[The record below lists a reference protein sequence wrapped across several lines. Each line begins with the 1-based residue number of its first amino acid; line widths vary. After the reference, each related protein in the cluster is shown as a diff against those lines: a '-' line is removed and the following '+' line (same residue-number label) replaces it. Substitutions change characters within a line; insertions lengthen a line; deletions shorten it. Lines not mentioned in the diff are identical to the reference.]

1 MSKVQREDG
10 GAAAVSAPPFADPDR
25 TTRARI
31 RDAALARFAAEGV
44 GKATIKAIAADAGV
58 SAQLVVHHFG
68 SKDGLAGAC
77 DEYVRDKIRE
87 QKQSAMAA
95 GPAAA
100 DLFQTLRDRQ
110 DDGAVLAYL
119 ARRLVD
125 DSPHV
130 DRLVDEAVEDAV
142 AYSEEGVRSGFLT
155 ELALSREHVIVLVL
169 WGMGAAVLHRHAKR
183 LLGADILTGSAQEQL
198 AYIVPA
204 TEILAKG
211 IISAEALDRLHAA
224 TDDPTRSNS

>member
-1 MSKVQREDG
+1 MSKVQRQDG
-10 GAAAVSAPPFADPDR
+10 GAAAASAPPFADPGR

-155 ELALSREHVIVLVL
+155 ELAL
-169 WGMGAAVLHRHAKR
+169 
-183 LLGADILTGSAQEQL
+183 
-198 AYIVPA
+198 
-204 TEILAKG
+204 
-211 IISAEALDRLHAA
+211 
-224 TDDPTRSNS
+224 